1 MNPRAF
7 TEEENRILNETLR
20 TDKRDTSEQ
29 SSDEQLIVE
38 LAKLTPLE

>member
-38 LAKLTPLE
+38 LAK